1 MTSAADLGG
10 SFIILDV
17 TAIALAQININ
28 MRKTGPWETLD
39 NDQFRGGN
47 GQNHASLFTSNHA
60 LKRFTQDHVVT
71 RFRLA
76 RAKVPN

>member
-28 MRKTGPWETLD
+28 MRKTGPWETD
-39 NDQFRGGN
+39 
-47 GQNHASLFTSNHA
+47 
-60 LKRFTQDHVVT
+60 
-71 RFRLA
+71 
-76 RAKVPN
+76 